1 METLLNG
8 VRACDSISPL
18 TPVQED
24 ITGIVETSPE
34 VSLPYKARPV
44 SIFGDLNIKLRRVVG
59 LSSLCRISLA
69 IEVDR
74 YGQFYKAFSSRVLE
88 PSPEPC
94 WDGDEAFIDLECSSR
109 LKFYLFKHSEGD
121 GKVLLH
127 TKILDLTSDLLK
139 STGDKKRVNLG
150 PDIRLSFC
158 HRFAGEGPTM
168 RVRSEILEKISTT
181 HPLSSGR

>member
-1 METLLNG
+1 MEAFSAG
-8 VRACDSISPL
+8 VRSCDSISPL
-18 TPVQED
+18 LPAQDD
-24 ITGIVETSPE
+24 ITGIVQSSTE

-59 LSSLCRISLA
+59 LSSLWRISVA

-109 LKFYLFKHSEGD
+109 LKFYLFKHSETNE
-121 GKVLLH
+121 KILLH
-127 TKILDLTSDLLK
+127 KKTLDLTKDLLK
-139 STGDKKRVNLG
+139 STEDKKRINLG
-150 PDIRLSFC
+150 PDIKLSFL
-158 HRFAGEGPTM
+158 HRFAGEVPAY
-168 RVRSEILEKISTT
+168 RFR
-181 HPLSSGR
+181 